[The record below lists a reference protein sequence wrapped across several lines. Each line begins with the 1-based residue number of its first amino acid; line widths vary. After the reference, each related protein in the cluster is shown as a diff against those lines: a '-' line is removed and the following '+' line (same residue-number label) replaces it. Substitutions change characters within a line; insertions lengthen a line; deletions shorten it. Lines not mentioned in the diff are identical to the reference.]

1 MDKEKEIKKEL
12 LSLFE
17 RMLNENKLNGAYAYL
32 TPHGDG
38 YKNTEYKITITKKI
52 TEL

>member
-12 LSLFE
+12 ISLFE
-17 RMLNENKLNGAYAYL
+17 RMLAEDKPIGTYAYL
-32 TPHGDG
+32 TPTDDG

>member
-17 RMLNENKLNGAYAYL
+17 RMLSENKFNGTYGYL
-32 TPHGDG
+32 TPHGNG
-38 YKNTEYKITITKKI
+38 YQHTEYKITITKKI
-52 TEL
+52 TEV